1 MANPLRVNAA
11 ELLRRPGSEKQL
23 DLHVGV
29 ADLGIDD
36 DRFRPSDPVDVE
48 LRLESLTD
56 GIVVNGRVSAPW
68 HGICRR
74 CAGLAEGRVDGDVHE
89 LYQEVVTDPDAF
101 PLEGEQLDLEPMVR
115 EVLLL
120 DAPSSPLCRA
130 DCAGLCPQCGADRNA
145 GSCGCAAPVADLR
158 WSALDQLKGI
168 LPDAVGDSEADPGAD
183 PGADPDGA

>member
-11 ELLRRPGSEKQL
+11 ELLRRPGTEKHL
-23 DLHVGV
+23 DLHVDV

-36 DRFRPSDPVDVE
+36 ERFRPADPVDVE

-74 CAGLAEGRVDGDVHE
+74 CAGPAEGRVDGDVHE

-101 PLEGEQLDLEPMVR
+101 PLEGDQLDLEPMVR

-120 DAPSSPLCRA
+120 DAPATPLCRD
-130 DCAGLCPQCGADRNA
+130 DCAGLCPQCGADLNT
-145 GSCGCAAPVADLR
+145 GSCDCAPVAADPR

-168 LPDAVGDSEADPGAD
+168 LTDLDGT
-183 PGADPDGA
+183 PDGDAHPG